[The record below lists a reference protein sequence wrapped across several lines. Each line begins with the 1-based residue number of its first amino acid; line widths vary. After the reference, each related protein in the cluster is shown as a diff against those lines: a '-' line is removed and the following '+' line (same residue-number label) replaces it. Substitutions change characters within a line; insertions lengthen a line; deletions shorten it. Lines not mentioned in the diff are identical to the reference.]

1 MSSVVCVQAVYLQ
14 KAFAFTYKSLYVQKP
29 LRTKAFTY
37 KSLYVQKPLRTK
49 AFTHKSLYPCTYYFS
64 TTLAMRAALKSKRT
78 TLLALLSFPRAIWP
92 VPRWRAAWH
101 DSWAKFPEKGGGCVV
116 FLVALRVFSD
126 SNDTELRT
134 VEMTLPLCHV
144 KSVRHRGTGPT
155 RVTSLER
162 CRASF
167 EPSLLDVG
175 RCNSFSR
182 FLNTSVYKK
191 ERKQI
196 FHFAVFTL
204 VSFVR
209 RTHQQVFKIV
219 EQEENMEAVP
229 SFVARVAVTCTC
241 MRNCGRFFFACV
253 TPLLLKLQSSNF
265 STILSSSHLLA
276 PHHLFRPTLLFKMRK
291 KLYIA
296 FVYPFPLPTG
306 R

>member
-1 MSSVVCVQAVYLQ
+1 MWL
-14 KAFAFTYKSLYVQKP
+14 
-29 LRTKAFTY
+29 
-37 KSLYVQKPLRTK
+37 
-49 AFTHKSLYPCTYYFS
+49 
-64 TTLAMRAALKSKRT
+64 
-78 TLLALLSFPRAIWP
+78 
-92 VPRWRAAWH
+92 
-101 DSWAKFPEKGGGCVV
+101 

-167 EPSLLDVG
+167 EHSLLDVG

-182 FLNTSVYKK
+182 FLNTCMYKK

-241 MRNCGRFFFACV
+241 MRNCGRFCSFYFACAQHFSSAQ
-253 TPLLLKLQSSNF
+253 TPISSNF
-265 STILSSSHLLA
+265 STILSSSYLLA
-276 PHHLFRPTLLFKMRK
+276 PRHLFRPTLLFKMRK

-296 FVYPFPLPTG
+296 FLYPFPLPTG